1 MGKKWK
7 FTLKYILPLMLIIM
21 WIIGVAQLIYE
32 VDLFKLGIYLLIS
45 VIVLGFSIFFVK
57 VRPNGQ
63 DSKE

>member
-1 MGKKWK
+1 
-7 FTLKYILPLMLIIM
+7 M

-32 VDLFKLGIYLLIS
+32 MDLFKLGIYLLIA